1 MSDLDAYLQQLRDAL
16 DVTAARAE
24 VIVAETRCHLEARAA
39 ELQRAGES
47 RQDAVQAA
55 TREFGDPQTM
65 ARALTR
71 ANGRHRTYRRLLQ
84 AVLVLCGLVVAAGV
98 VIYSLYGFKTRLTK
112 GGVGIAARP
121 PAEMT
126 SPRPLTSL
134 PRYDPS
140 SLNAFQV
147 RLQGQDLRGF
157 DVLDRLPD
165 LLQAN
170 FDTHTQWPD
179 ELPEGFDPER
189 FLELGKNPG
198 LGLRA
203 LHEQGITGRG
213 VSIAIIDHRLLVD
226 HAEFSDR
233 LRLYEEL
240 HSFEPKASMH
250 GTAVASIA
258 VGKTVGVAPEAD
270 LYYISSFWMT
280 SNPLPWARLLSRVGL
295 FLLKS
300 SKGDA
305 PAEPKMGWEMV
316 DFVWA
321 ARAIERVLDINR
333 DLPEAR
339 KIRVIS
345 IEVGWAPGQPGYEE
359 AMAAVE
365 RAKQEGVFVIS
376 SCLHDTHGLR
386 FHGLGREP
394 LNDPEDP
401 ASYSP
406 VTAWGPGLAEPTLLI
421 PMEARTTAAP
431 SGASDYAFHRQG
443 GWSWVAPY
451 LAGLYALACQVN
463 PDLTPELFWETALA
477 TGTTPAPSALRP
489 PSREELREKMAL
501 RFDTSLAAA
510 KQSQGDEEVTRQLLI
525 KYQAMTGKPAPE
537 VGEAEFRDLMIEL
550 MTDDAMERST
560 GREGRI
566 VNPAA
571 LLEALRK

>member
-1 MSDLDAYLQQLRDAL
+1 MRRKIAWAL
-16 DVTAARAE
+16 
-24 VIVAETRCHLEARAA
+24 
-39 ELQRAGES
+39 
-47 RQDAVQAA
+47 
-55 TREFGDPQTM
+55 
-65 ARALTR
+65 
-71 ANGRHRTYRRLLQ
+71 
-84 AVLVLCGLVVAAGV
+84 LVLCGLVLVAGV
-98 VIYSLYGFKTRLTK
+98 VVYKLYGFRTELTK

-134 PRYDPS
+134 PRYDPTS
-140 SLNAFQV
+140 VNAHQV

-170 FDTHTQWPD
+170 FDTHTQWPE
-179 ELPEGFDPER
+179 ELPDGFDPAR
-189 FLELGKNPG
+189 SMELGKNPG

-213 VSIAIIDHRLLVD
+213 VSIAIVDHRLLVE

-240 HSFEPKASMH
+240 HSWEPKASMH

-270 LYYISSFWMT
+270 LYYISSFWVT
-280 SNPLPWARLLSRVGL
+280 SNPVPWARLLSRVVL
-295 FLLKS
+295 FQLKS
-300 SKGDA
+300 SKGEA
-305 PAEPKMGWEMV
+305 AAEPQMGWEMV

-321 ARAIERVLDINR
+321 ARAIERLLDINR

-339 KIRVIS
+339 KIRAIS

-376 SCLHDTHGLR
+376 SCLRDTHGLR

-394 LNDPEDP
+394 LNDPEHP

-431 SGASDYAFHRQG
+431 SGASDYMFHRQG

-463 PDLTPELFWETALA
+463 PGVTPEFFWETALA
-477 TGTTPAPSALRP
+477 TGTPPSPSSQPP

-501 RFDTSLAAA
+501 WFDTSIAAR
-510 KQSQGDEEVTRQLLI
+510 KQRGGEEEVARLLKV
-525 KYQAMTGKPAPE
+525 KYEEMTGEPAPE
-537 VGEAEFRDLMIEL
+537 VSEAEFRDLMIEL
-550 MTDDAMERST
+550 ITDDAMARYT
-560 GREGRI
+560 GREGKI

-571 LLEALRK
+571 LMEALHK